1 MRRRSAGV
9 LLYVAL
15 AAAAWAEP
23 APEANKGQG
32 LFDVGEFGKSKEPIT
47 ITADQLDYD
56 YKANVVVYHGT
67 VQAAQG
73 KVVLHSDQLR
83 ITFDNTKDAKD
94 GKDGKSDKSDKAD
107 GAKPAASSDP
117 DPTAVAETGKVKEIV
132 ATGSVRIDQG
142 TRFATGGKAVFD
154 QTSRTVVMTENPVL
168 HDGPNEVA
176 GDRIVVFIDENR
188 SVVEGGR
195 KRVKAVVF
203 PNKQDGVA
211 KTPAAKAADAKTPDA
226 KAADAKTPEGTA
238 Q

>member
-1 MRRRSAGV
+1 MWVV
-9 LLYVAL
+9 LVAT
-15 AAAAWAEP
+15 ARAEP
-23 APEANKGQG
+23 APDTTKEQAPNGG

-73 KVVLHSDQLR
+73 RVVLHSDQLR
-83 ITFDNTKDAKD
+83 ITFDNAKD
-94 GKDGKSDKSDKAD
+94 TTKDGKSDKSDKTDKPDA
-107 GAKPAASSDP
+107 AKPAAGAT
-117 DPTAVAETGKVKEIV
+117 DPTSAETGKVKEIV

-154 QTSRTVVMTENPVL
+154 QTSRTVVLTENPVL

-176 GDRIVVFIDENR
+176 GDRVVVFVDENR

-203 PNKQDGVA
+203 PNKQDTVA
-211 KTPAAKAADAKTPDA
+211 KAPGAKVPEE
-226 KAADAKTPEGTA
+226 KTPEA
-238 Q
+238 KAPEAKPQ

>member
-1 MRRRSAGV
+1 MRHRSASI
-9 LLYVAL
+9 LLSVAL
-15 AAAAWAEP
+15 AAPAWAEP
-23 APEANKGQG
+23 APDASKGQG

-83 ITFDNTKDAKD
+83 ITFDNTRDAKD
-94 GKDGKSDKSDKAD
+94 GKSGKSDKTD
-107 GAKPAASSDP
+107 GAKPAASNP

-154 QTSRTVVMTENPVL
+154 QTSRTVVLTENPVL

-176 GDRIVVFIDENR
+176 GDRVVVFVDENR

-203 PNKQDGVA
+203 PNKQDG
-211 KTPAAKAADAKTPDA
+211 AAKAS
-226 KAADAKTPEGTA
+226 DAKTPEATA

>member
-1 MRRRSAGV
+1 MWRRSAGV
-9 LLYVAL
+9 LLCVAL
-15 AAAAWAEP
+15 AAPAWAEP
-23 APEANKGQG
+23 APDASKGQG

-73 KVVLHSDQLR
+73 RVVLHSDQLR

-94 GKDGKSDKSDKAD
+94 GKSDKSDKAD
-107 GAKPAASSDP
+107 GAKPAASSGS
-117 DPTAVAETGKVKEIV
+117 DPTAAETGKVKEIV

-142 TRFATGGKAVFD
+142 TRFVTGGKAVFD
-154 QTSRTVVMTENPVL
+154 QTSRTVVLTENPVL

-176 GDRIVVFIDENR
+176 GDRVVVFIDENR

-203 PNKQDGVA
+203 PNKQDG
-211 KTPAAKAADAKTPDA
+211 AAKVPET
-226 KAADAKTPEGTA
+226 KTPEATA

>member
-9 LLYVAL
+9 LVCVAL
-15 AAAAWAEP
+15 AAPVWAEP
-23 APEANKGQG
+23 APDPNKSQG
-32 LFDVGEFGKSKEPIT
+32 LFDVGELGKSKEPIT

-83 ITFDNTKDAKD
+83 ITFDNTKD
-94 GKDGKSDKSDKAD
+94 GKSDKSDKAD
-107 GAKPAASSDP
+107 GPKPAASG

-142 TRFATGGKAVFD
+142 TRFATGGKAIFD

-211 KTPAAKAADAKTPDA
+211 KVPDAKTPGA
-226 KAADAKTPEGTA
+226 TA

>member
-1 MRRRSAGV
+1 MRRRSAAAV
-9 LLYVAL
+9 LLGVAI
-15 AAAAWAEP
+15 AAPAWGEP
-23 APEANKGQG
+23 APDANKGQG

-47 ITADQLDYD
+47 ITADQLEYD
-56 YKANVVVYHGT
+56 YKANVVVYRGT

-73 KVVLHSDQLR
+73 RVVLHSDQLR

-94 GKDGKSDKSDKAD
+94 GKSDGKPGGKPDGKSDKD
-107 GAKPAASSDP
+107 GAKPASSDP
-117 DPTAVAETGKVKEIV
+117 DPSPTATAESGKVKEVV
-132 ATGSVRIDQG
+132 ATGTVRIDQG

-154 QTSRTVVMTENPVL
+154 QVSRTVVLTENPVL

-176 GDRIVVFIDENR
+176 GDRVVVFIDENR

-203 PNKQDGVA
+203 PNKQDNVA
-211 KTPAAKAADAKTPDA
+211 KAPDG
-226 KAADAKTPEGTA
+226 KTPEAKA